1 MGRLDAFLASM
12 VMDFDKWHD
21 GTGYAIELLDDMT
34 PEERD
39 QAQTTLLGR
48 AFDWRELEALDRLG
62 TPAAIAAILQARTSS
77 DVNLRLAACKYGPP
91 DDEVRERAIVAAL
104 KLDAIPLGVFD
115 DAAELP
121 TAGVIDALWKC
132 AERCV
137 EVEGYQAAITL
148 LCISG
153 KVDST
158 YSMAYRPL
166 CLRFTE
172 AADRPEALAALRK
185 AIGST
190 PKRDGPNTRNES
202 ESLTP
207 DDAV

>member
-1 MGRLDAFLASM
+1 MA
-12 VMDFDKWHD
+12 
-21 GTGYAIELLDDMT
+21 
-34 PEERD
+34 
-39 QAQTTLLGR
+39 LLGSV
-48 AFDWRELEALDRLG
+48 FDWREIEALDRLG
-62 TPAAIAAILQARTSS
+62 TPAGIAAIPPARNSS
-77 DVNLRLAACKYGPP
+77 DPNLRRTACKYGPP
-91 DDEVRERAIVAAL
+91 DDKARESAIVAAL
-104 KLDAIPLGVFD
+104 SLDAIPHGVFD

-121 TAGVIDALWKC
+121 TEGVIAALWAC

-137 EVEGYQAAITL
+137 KVDGYQVAITL
-148 LCISG
+148 LCIAG

-158 YSMAYRPL
+158 YSMEYRPL

-172 AADRPEALAALRK
+172 ATDRPEALAALRK

-202 ESLTP
+202 EPLTP